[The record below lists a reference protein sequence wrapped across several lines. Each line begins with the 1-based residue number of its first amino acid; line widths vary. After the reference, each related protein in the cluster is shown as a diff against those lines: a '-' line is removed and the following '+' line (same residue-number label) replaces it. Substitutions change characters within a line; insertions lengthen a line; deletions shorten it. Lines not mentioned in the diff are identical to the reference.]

1 MTLTDCLWRA
11 FLQRGVIFDVIVSAL
26 WVLSKKTGARSSC
39 EMLAHRVIKMRI
51 RRLFVYISFDCY
63 HVTCCSLWEL
73 FKIDNGWGYIPVVN
87 PSNKISTCTT
97 WRHTLVLPLL
107 TCSRSQKLA
116 KKIKSKSTCSLIY
129 SAYKVPVVL
138 YCKQI
143 ITTQMGTGEQIQF
156 TIQFQ

>member
-1 MTLTDCLWRA
+1 
-11 FLQRGVIFDVIVSAL
+11 
-26 WVLSKKTGARSSC
+26 
-39 EMLAHRVIKMRI
+39 MLAHRVIKMRI

-116 KKIKSKSTCSLIY
+116 KKNIKSKSTCSLIY
-129 SAYKVPVVL
+129 SRITGTYGTVL
-138 YCKQI
+138 QTDNYNTNGNRRTNSI
-143 ITTQMGTGEQIQF
+143 YYSISIETSVF
-156 TIQFQ
+156 YNNFSSD

>member
-26 WVLSKKTGARSSC
+26 LVLCKEDWGEVELWNVNTQSDQDENSKIIC
-39 EMLAHRVIKMRI
+39 LHQ
-51 RRLFVYISFDCY
+51 FDCY

-73 FKIDNGWGYIPVVN
+73 FKIDNSWGYIPVVN

-116 KKIKSKSTCSLIY
+116 KKNIKSKSTCSLIY

-143 ITTQMGTGEQIQF
+143 ITQMGTGEQIQF